1 MKINEKNLAAF
12 ASSATPVD
20 REGWLGKRGE
30 VNKGYQKRW
39 FVLKG
44 NLLFYFEKRGDKEP
58 VGVIVLEGCTIEL
71 AEDEEQFGFKIV
83 FHGTGNRSYTLGA
96 DSQES
101 MEQWMKALACASYD
115 YMKLMVAE
123 LQRQLDE
130 MEEYEAVTTAKNETF
145 NQCSA
150 ILTQNIKSVE
160 VKSGNSP
167 VPPPRQRHIPFNRV
181 QQVASL
187 DGQVLPSGHNYRS
200 HRYSSSSGR
209 PDGTS
214 RLAENVPRTKVTFRE
229 LHTAYGRR
237 ILSDFNAWR
246 HAKRQEQ
253 DKNRASVATQELLI
267 TL

>member
-20 REGWLGKRGE
+20 REGWLVKRGE

-58 VGVIVLEGCTIEL
+58 VGVIILEGCTIEL
-71 AEDEEQFGFKIV
+71 AEDEDQFGFKIV
-83 FHGTGNRSYTLGA
+83 FHGPGNRSYVLGA
-96 DSQES
+96 ESQES

-130 MEEYEAVTTAKNETF
+130 MEECEVLSKNASKKTTPESREHKP
-145 NQCSA
+145 SD
-150 ILTQNIKSVE
+150 
-160 VKSGNSP
+160 SP
-167 VPPPRQRHIPFNRV
+167 LPPPRQRHNPFNRI
-181 QQVASL
+181 QPATSL
-187 DGQVLPSGHNYRS
+187 DGQNGSGFPHHFRSHSIRSAPGRSDGTYRS
-200 HRYSSSSGR
+200 Y
-209 PDGTS
+209 
-214 RLAENVPRTKVTFRE
+214 ENVPRTKVTFRD

-237 ILSDFNAWR
+237 VLTDFNAWR
-246 HAKRQEQ
+246 HSKRLEQEKKQVAESSQ
-253 DKNRASVATQELLI
+253 DLLI